1 MISIPDHVVRYYEN
15 IKPQTGYVYHFL
27 DENLSRVSRD
37 ELKTGVGFY
46 RTDWIDGAFLFEAD
60 SYLLKGLKEYLAAE
74 HLRQG
79 NFPIWAEWTDYYARL
94 WSAVGLC
101 RFMGTGSFYLTGH
114 GPTIILRK
122 MLDDIPGPVNINLLE
137 TDGGKPPEKPEGYL
151 VYRDPGG
158 GAHLRNWK
166 LFYIVLTEM
175 LSQTGVYDMD
185 EDYIQTMSSGYPE
198 SRFVIKREEEIYGF
212 PSLYRVKQLSESEFA
227 KLSTDQAPPLDS
239 WIEAEAQFDGGGFT
253 EEFKAYYKF
262 MMDTYAR
269 EDGLPVSLS
278 ILEHGLTWFL
288 QVLPADQ
295 KDSYRARYYELL
307 EKYATLDSVK
317 ELVTNWL
324 DKVTKT

>member
-1 MISIPDHVVRYYEN
+1 
-15 IKPQTGYVYHFL
+15 
-27 DENLSRVSRD
+27 
-37 ELKTGVGFY
+37 
-46 RTDWIDGAFLFEAD
+46 
-60 SYLLKGLKEYLAAE
+60 
-74 HLRQG
+74 
-79 NFPIWAEWTDYYARL
+79 
-94 WSAVGLC
+94 
-101 RFMGTGSFYLTGH
+101 
-114 GPTIILRK
+114 
-122 MLDDIPGPVNINLLE
+122 
-137 TDGGKPPEKPEGYL
+137 
-151 VYRDPGG
+151 
-158 GAHLRNWK
+158 
-166 LFYIVLTEM
+166 M

-185 EDYIQTMSSGYPE
+185 EDYIQAMSSGAPD

-212 PSLYRVKQLSESEFA
+212 PSLYRVKQLSELEVS
-227 KLSTDQAPPLDS
+227 KLVTEQAPPLDS
-239 WIEAEAQFDGGGFT
+239 WVEAEAQFDGGGFT

-307 EKYATLDSVK
+307 DKYATLDRVK